1 MSSIPSDMMNAI
13 RQRFEANPDVRLLR
27 TAVSEARRR
36 GDFMKALKVS
46 QEIENLWTICL
57 DAYMSKA
64 EKEVGI
70 LDSECSDIPVEDK
83 DEMMEKMLVVF
94 MCCDIIESSVID
106 ANDALHRTHKGTDIT
121 AFADLQQTLD
131 LARQKLKY
139 LQDNGDYMKDQV
151 WADKCD
157 DMYSMMCNKARS
169 IMRKRRESTN
179 WGENTKKIE
188 KGGGV

>member
-64 EKEVGI
+64 EKEVGM

-106 ANDALHRTHKGTDIT
+106 ANDALHRTHKGT
-121 AFADLQQTLD
+121 D